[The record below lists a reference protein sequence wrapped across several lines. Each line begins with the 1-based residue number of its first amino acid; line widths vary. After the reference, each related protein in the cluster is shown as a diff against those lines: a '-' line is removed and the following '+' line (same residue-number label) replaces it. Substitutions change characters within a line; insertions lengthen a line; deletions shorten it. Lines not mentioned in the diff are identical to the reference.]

1 MSPTSSPDELRKEI
15 AAEREQL
22 GAATRELRAE
32 VDELKRKVPKVAA
45 AVAAAGVTLLVVRR
59 LLSR

>member
-1 MSPTSSPDELRKEI
+1 MSPTSSPDELRREL

-32 VDELKRKVPKVAA
+32 VDELKRKLPKVAA
-45 AVAAAGVTLLVVRR
+45 AVIAAGALVAIARR
-59 LLSR
+59 VLR